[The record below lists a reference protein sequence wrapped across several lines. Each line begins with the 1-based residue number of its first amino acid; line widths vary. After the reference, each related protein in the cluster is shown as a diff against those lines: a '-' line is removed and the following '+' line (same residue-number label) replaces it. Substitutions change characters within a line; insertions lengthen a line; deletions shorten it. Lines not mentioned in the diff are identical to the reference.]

1 MTAETRPSSAPSA
14 PAPSANAALDML
26 IAPLSAEEFFA
37 QYYERKFYH
46 SKVKQAAVGD
56 LLSIDRIDE
65 IISDSEL
72 PASSVSMA
80 KSGQGIDPAE
90 FTFEN
95 GNVDRGAL
103 LDGFRDGATIILPQL
118 HFADGTL
125 YEFCLALERGFGA
138 RTQSNI
144 YMTPAGEHGFGV
156 HYDDHDVFV
165 LQVSGAKEWEIY
177 GDRESLPYR
186 GEGFRADRD
195 DVGELKEKFLLEEGQ
210 CLYVPRG
217 TAHRALTHGDQPSL
231 HITVGILVQ
240 TWADF
245 MLEAV
250 AEASLRIPE
259 LRHSLPRT
267 LFFDDDQ
274 RARHK
279 AEFQRLAR
287 AIGDTASFDATLAA
301 FSANFV
307 RQQGGRVRGGLNT
320 LCAPITAEDRFTV
333 RENILYSF
341 EDVTDEGE
349 DQKQIVLAGASIPM
363 SERLARQMERRI
375 AEGSL
380 AKADFDVDDAEE
392 LDDIVGSL
400 IAYGLLIREA

>member
-1 MTAETRPSSAPSA
+1 MAADTSKFSASDA
-14 PAPSANAALDML
+14 FDML
-26 IAPLSAEEFFA
+26 IAPLSPEEFFRDFYE
-37 QYYERKFYH
+37 QKYYRSPAKH
-46 SKVKQAAVGD
+46 DGVGD

-65 IISDSEL
+65 IIADSEL
-72 PASSVSMA
+72 PMSSVSMA
-80 KSGQGIDPAE
+80 KSGQGIDAAE
-90 FTFEN
+90 FTFDN
-95 GNVDRGAL
+95 GNVDRGAV

-118 HFADGTL
+118 HFADGKL
-125 YEFCLALERGFGA
+125 YEFCLALERAFGA
-138 RTQSNI
+138 RTQTNI
-144 YMTPAGEHGFGV
+144 YMTPPGEHGFGI

-195 DVGELKEKFLLEEGQ
+195 DVGDLKDKFLLEEGQ

-259 LRHSLPRT
+259 LRHSLPRG
-267 LFFDDDQ
+267 LYFEESE
-274 RARHK
+274 REAHK
-279 AEFQRLAR
+279 AEFHRLAK
-287 AIGDTASFDATLAA
+287 AIGDTASFEATLAT

-307 RQQGGRVRGGLNT
+307 REQGGRVRGGLNT
-320 LCAPITAEDRFTV
+320 LCAPIGADDRFTV
-333 RENILYSF
+333 RDNILYSF
-341 EDVTDEGE
+341 EDLTDDGKAE
-349 DQKQIVLAGASIPM
+349 KQIVLAGTSIPL
-363 SERLARQMERRI
+363 SDALAQQLQARI
-375 AEGSL
+375 TEGSL
-380 AKADFDVDDAEE
+380 AKSDFDVEDAEE
-392 LDDIVGSL
+392 LEDIVGTL
-400 IAYGLLIREA
+400 VAYGLLVKS